1 MEGGLRRTPSS
12 AVRCRIGLKGFFQ
25 ALEQLMNREEGTL
38 SSPTLERRS
47 SKAAKIREMNRAAV
61 MRKLFGTT
69 RVNPERLC
77 GAVKRMLPQECLQ
90 GHSVVRVLGA
100 GKFGLVLLVRNDAT
114 LKHSALKLVRV
125 TPRLWITPEDE
136 MERQRVFAALGLA
149 PAVQCFETYASG
161 SFRYAALMMDRLDA
175 TLEQFLF
182 QEEYAPTPQQLQ
194 DVEDGLFALWRK
206 MEASG
211 VTHGDMHAGNVGLKA
226 LPDGRLKLFLLDFG
240 RASTQVS
247 NLPIDMSHF
256 IYSLVSQSGGG
267 ATRKWAL
274 QLKKKMNAF
283 LQRRGVRS
291 IVGRPSEYD
300 RLRKPYEDA
309 YLVIEDD

>member
-1 MEGGLRRTPSS
+1 
-12 AVRCRIGLKGFFQ
+12 
-25 ALEQLMNREEGTL
+25 
-38 SSPTLERRS
+38 
-47 SKAAKIREMNRAAV
+47 
-61 MRKLFGTT
+61 
-69 RVNPERLC
+69 
-77 GAVKRMLPQECLQ
+77 
-90 GHSVVRVLGA
+90 
-100 GKFGLVLLVRNDAT
+100 
-114 LKHSALKLVRV
+114 
-125 TPRLWITPEDE
+125 
-136 MERQRVFAALGLA
+136 
-149 PAVQCFETYASG
+149 
-161 SFRYAALMMDRLDA
+161 MMDRLDA